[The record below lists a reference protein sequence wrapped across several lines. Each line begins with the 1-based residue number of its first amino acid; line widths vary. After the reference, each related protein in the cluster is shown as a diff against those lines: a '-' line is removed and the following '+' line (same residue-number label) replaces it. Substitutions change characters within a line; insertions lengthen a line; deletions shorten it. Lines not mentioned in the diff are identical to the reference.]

1 MRYNPNSMP
10 DPRSGGYYGSGPYA
24 QRATFVQSAGPPRE
38 EAPKQPEPRTLATV
52 VELMSN
58 GHMLIT
64 IGPIAPMEVDQLP
77 DVKVGDRVFL
87 NRQTMQP
94 EEILRDEIPAGSI
107 VSVLRVHKTLI
118 EATFLE
124 QLKTFRSTAFPHL
137 KVGERVVIDPSMGF
151 VIGTMGMP
159 PQKHARPPAIRVS
172 WDDIGGQD
180 EAKDALRE
188 AIELPFAHPELF
200 KHYGMKMSKGAL
212 LWGPPG
218 TGKTLIA
225 KAAATSLARAHGKA
239 ATDGFI
245 YIKGPELLNAYIGKS
260 EENVRSLFAS
270 AREHK
275 AKHGYPALIFVDECD
290 ALLGSR
296 DRSPHTSLNATI
308 VPQFLAEM
316 DGLDD
321 HAAMFILAT
330 NRPDMLDPAVVR
342 DGRIDRRVRIGRPT
356 PIEAR
361 AIFGI
366 HLRGRPLVGA
376 LEAVIDAGVT
386 EIYADHRRVRELGDA
401 SAAMPLDPI
410 RLRDLVSGAMIA
422 GVVERAAQAAMR
434 RDIATGSGKPSGIT
448 GADIAVAIDRAQH
461 ALRDADVI
469 EAVRELDEAA
479 RGRQNTSAA
488 PAPVP

>member
-1 MRYNPNSMP
+1 MPNPSG
-10 DPRSGGYYGSGPYA
+10 GGYYGSGPYA

-38 EAPKQPEPRTLATV
+38 EAPPRPPEPRTLATV
-52 VELMSN
+52 VELITN
-58 GHMLIT
+58 DRMLVT
-64 IGPIAPMEVDQLP
+64 IGPIAPMEVAQLP
-77 DVKVGDRVFL
+77 EVRVGDRVFL
-87 NRQTMQP
+87 DRQSMQP
-94 EEILRDEIPAGSI
+94 EQILRDEIPVGSI
-107 VSVLRVHKTLI
+107 VSVLRVHKSLI

-124 QLKTFRSTAFPHL
+124 QLKTFRSTAFPKL
-137 KVGERVVIDPSMGF
+137 KVGERVVIDPSMSF

-159 PQKHARPPAIRVS
+159 PQKHARPPAISVS

-188 AIELPFAHPELF
+188 AIELPFAHPALF

-212 LWGPPG
+212 LFGPPG
-218 TGKTLIA
+218 TGKTLVA
-225 KAAATSLARAHGKA
+225 KAAATSLARAHGKD
-239 ATDGFI
+239 ATEGFV
-245 YIKGPELLNAYIGKS
+245 YVKGPELLNSYIGKS
-260 EENVRSLFAS
+260 EEAVRGLFAS

-356 PIEAR
+356 PDDAA
-361 AIFGI
+361 AIFRI
-366 HLRGRPLVGA
+366 HLRGRPIVGD
-376 LEAVIDAGVT
+376 LEQVIQRGIA
-386 EIYADHRRVRELGDA
+386 EIYADRRRVRELGDV
-401 SAAMPLDPI
+401 SAAVPLEPV
-410 RLRDLVSGAMIA
+410 RLRDLASGALIA
-422 GVVERAAQAAMR
+422 GVVDRAAQAAMR
-434 RDIATGSGKPSGIT
+434 RDIAAGAARPTGIAE
-448 GADIAVAIDRAQH
+448 ADIADAIDRAQS
-461 ALRDADVI
+461 ALRDADVL
-469 EAVRELDEAA
+469 EAIRELDEAA
-479 RGRQNTSAA
+479 RGRQNTSAT
-488 PAPVP
+488 PAASADP